1 MRCVFSPVM
10 AWWLVLSVCLLAVSV
25 SCEGGGGVAVGMA
38 GRGCFSS
45 VPRGSCGLPLRVRLS
60 VESFALVACL
70 VVCLVAPP
78 HVLVWRCAAC
88 VGISCLRFAL
98 PQYEYRP
105 VPLVVGAGRYFLSL
119 RDFPVFC

>member
-1 MRCVFSPVM
+1 M

-78 HVLVWRCAAC
+78 MCLFGGVRRAWASRVC
-88 VGISCLRFAL
+88 VS
-98 PQYEYRP
+98 
-105 VPLVVGAGRYFLSL
+105 LSL
-119 RDFPVFC
+119 NTNIAPSLLSWGRGDIFFPCGIFPFSVSR